1 MHANAPLTAE
11 GVAASSPESWTGRL
25 QAHVAAESRLT
36 RATVRAGVTRFR
48 AGGTRFRA
56 GRTRR
61 WPTGPAARIAAT
73 RLDSAVVARIEA
85 LRRDQ
90 KHPFRPVV
98 DELAADG
105 VEVSVLNPGARE
117 VRGHCA
123 VRTCRSRTESSALDR

>member
-1 MHANAPLTAE
+1 VHANAPLTAE

-36 RATVRAGVTRFR
+36 RATVRTGVTQFR
-48 AGGTRFRA
+48 AGK
-56 GRTRR
+56 TRR

-73 RLDSAVVARIEA
+73 RLDAAVVARIEA

-90 KHPFRPVV
+90 KHPLRPVV

-105 VEVSVLNPGARE
+105 VEVSVLDPGARK

-123 VRTCRSRTESSALDR
+123 VS